1 MSLTTVDLAT
11 GRYEISKGV
20 TANEL
25 AKLAEDLK
33 TSVIQ
38 FSRPIDTKTIA
49 LLEQVVFSKRQDI
62 ALRVYGHYSERC
74 DLSFIEEIP
83 SVRELS
89 VDCLMEVTNID
100 VVTRIQHL
108 DGLHVGVFGLD
119 SFEFLNNIDPHLKRL
134 SLCQTRSKKT
144 RIETIGRFT
153 QLNELFIE
161 GQSKGIEAINELK
174 KLEKIVLRS
183 ISTQD
188 IEYLRNL
195 ERLWS
200 VDIKLGGI
208 RDLNALKSL
217 PNLKYL
223 EVWQVRGLSDLSVLS
238 DLKSLQNLFIQSLPQ
253 LAVFPAIS
261 SLGKLRRIYL
271 ENLKGLM
278 DLRELKSAPALVEFI
293 YVMAENQ
300 SPETLKPVLENKS
313 LERVSCYFGSD
324 KKNNDF
330 KKLAQS
336 FGKDEYEYQEFVY
349 N

>member
-1 MSLTTVDLAT
+1 MSLNTVDLAT

-20 TANEL
+20 TENEL

-38 FSRPIDTKTIA
+38 LSQPIDTKTIA
-49 LLEQVVFSKRQDI
+49 LLEHVVFSRRPDI
-62 ALRVYGHYSERC
+62 ALRVYGHYSEKC
-74 DLSFIEEIP
+74 DLSFIEKIP
-83 SVRELS
+83 SIRELS
-89 VDCLMEVTNID
+89 VDCLREVTNID
-100 VVTRIQHL
+100 IVTKLQHL
-108 DGLHVGVFGLD
+108 DGLHVGVFELD
-119 SFEFLNNIDPHLKRL
+119 SFGFLDNIDPHLKRL
-134 SLCQTRSKKT
+134 SLYQTRSKKP
-144 RIETIGRFT
+144 RIDVISRFSK
-153 QLNELFIE
+153 LNELFLE

-183 ISTQD
+183 ISTQN
-188 IEYLRNL
+188 IEYLRSL

-200 VDIKLGGI
+200 VDIKLGGLK
-208 RDLNALKSL
+208 DLNVLKSL

-223 EVWQVRGLSDLSVLS
+223 EIWQVRGLSDLSVLS

-253 LAVFPAIS
+253 LVEFPAIS

-278 DLRELKSAPALVEFI
+278 DLSELKSAPVLVEFI
-293 YVMAENQ
+293 YLMAQNQKPEN
-300 SPETLKPVLENKS
+300 LIPVLENKS
-313 LERVSCYFGSD
+313 LKRVSCYFGSD
-324 KKNNDF
+324 RKNNDF